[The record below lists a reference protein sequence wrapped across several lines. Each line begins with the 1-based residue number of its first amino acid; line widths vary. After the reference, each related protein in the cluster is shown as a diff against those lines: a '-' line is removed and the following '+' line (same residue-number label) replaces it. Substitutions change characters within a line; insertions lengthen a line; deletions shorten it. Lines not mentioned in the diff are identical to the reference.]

1 MKKKIA
7 YEGKFVSYI
16 QNSQFGMYYLP
27 ARFQY
32 VILRDYFN
40 KFNKPYIIP
49 QVEPVFSKTQIRL
62 RSIIKSLKPYDN
74 LILISVYNLSKEKKL
89 RDKIIESI
97 IKKKI
102 VVHFLFE
109 GIVTKSKK
117 DFNKINTF
125 FRFNSFLEK

>member
-1 MKKKIA
+1 MKNKSYK
-7 YEGKFVSYI
+7 GKFVSYI

-32 VILRDYFN
+32 VILRDYFD

-62 RSIIKSLKPYDN
+62 RSIIKSLKAEDN
-74 LILISVYNLSKEKKL
+74 LILLSVYNLSSDKKL
-89 RDKIIESI
+89 RDQLIQSI

-102 VVHFLFE
+102 IVHFLFE
-109 GIVTKSKK
+109 GIVTNSKK
-117 DFNKINTF
+117 DFNKISTF